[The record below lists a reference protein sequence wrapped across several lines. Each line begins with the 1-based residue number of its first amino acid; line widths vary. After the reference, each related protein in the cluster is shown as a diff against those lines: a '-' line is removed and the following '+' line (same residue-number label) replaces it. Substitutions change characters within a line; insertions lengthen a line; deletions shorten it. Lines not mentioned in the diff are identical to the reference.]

1 MWKFNHAGSLDVEPH
16 LKISLHITS
25 HLKNSH
31 YGKGKHNTIHPVSNS
46 TEARREAEEDKVK
59 EEVGIDTFPW
69 SDQVGDN
76 AKKTY
81 NIQNLSRF
89 KLEK

>member
-1 MWKFNHAGSLDVEPH
+1 MWKFNHAGSLDVEP
-16 LKISLHITS
+16 
-25 HLKNSH
+25 SH

-76 AKKTY
+76 AKSLIIFRTY
-81 NIQNLSRF
+81 RDSSWKNKQVTMETNLV
-89 KLEK
+89 